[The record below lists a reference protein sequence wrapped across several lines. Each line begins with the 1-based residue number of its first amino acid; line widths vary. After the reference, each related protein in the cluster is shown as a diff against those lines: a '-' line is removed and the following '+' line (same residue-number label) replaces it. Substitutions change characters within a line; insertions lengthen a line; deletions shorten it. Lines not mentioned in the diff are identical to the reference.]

1 MSAERQQQIILEAAR
16 WLAFLQSGER
26 DSASEHAFLDWQAQ
40 DPRHAETITAFQ
52 QRLGGLRQPL
62 KDVRQDQLLKTL
74 NAPSSRRRFLRGSL
88 ALAGMALGAGVL
100 SRWGSSGFAWP
111 GDLYTGIGERRTFA
125 LPDGSSAQLNAASR
139 ITPRFHQGQRG
150 LSLQR
155 GELLLDVCA
164 LAKPFYLRTDAAVI
178 TLQQQRVLLRQEAD
192 GWLALAQ
199 QRPLQLTDANGATLT
214 VKPGYWARFNAH
226 GVFDSG
232 QAGGGESDW
241 TRGLLNVNNR
251 TLAQVIESLKP
262 YYRGVLTV
270 AQQIAA
276 LRVSGIFPLDDPRH
290 ALNMLTSILPIRL
303 SYATEYWLSVEAA

>member
-26 DSASEHAFLDWQAQ
+26 DSAREHAFLDWQAQ
-40 DPRHAETITAFQ
+40 DPRHAEAIANFQ
-52 QRLGGLRQPL
+52 QRLSGLRQPL
-62 KDVRQDQLLKTL
+62 KDLRQDQVLKTL
-74 NAPSSRRRFLRGSL
+74 NAPSSRRSFLRGSL

-100 SRWGSSGFAWP
+100 SRFGSSGFAWP
-111 GDLYTGIGERRTFA
+111 GDLYTGIGERRTFN

-139 ITPRFHQGQRG
+139 ITPQFNQGQRG

-164 LAKPFYLRTDAAVI
+164 LAEPFYIRTDAAVI
-178 TLQQQRVLLRQEAD
+178 TLQQQRVLVRQEAD

-199 QRPLQLTDANGATLT
+199 QAPLQLTDATGAVLSL
-214 VKPGYWARFNAH
+214 KPGYWARFNAH
-226 GVFDSG
+226 GVFDTG
-232 QAGGGESDW
+232 QTRGGESDW

-251 TLAQVIESLKP
+251 TLAQVVESLKP
-262 YYRGVLTV
+262 YYRGVLNV
-270 AQQIAA
+270 APQVAG

-290 ALNMLTSILPIRL
+290 ALNMLASILPIRL
-303 SYATEYWLSVEAA
+303 SYATEYWLTLDAV